1 MILVDSS
8 GWIEFFTG
16 GGSAAKYGSYL
27 EKTSNV
33 VTPTIVL
40 YEVYKL
46 VKRERTEEE
55 ALLAAAQMQKTRL
68 VPLSDSLALAAADV
82 SLEFRLAMADSIV
95 YATARAEEA
104 ELVTSDGDLRGLP
117 GVTFLPK
124 PGKGR
129 GGRMKGS

>member
-8 GWIEFFTG
+8 GWIEFFTDG
-16 GGSAAKYGSYL
+16 TNAREYGSYL
-27 EKTSNV
+27 EKTASV
-33 VTPTIVL
+33 VTPTVVL

-55 ALLAAAQMQKTRL
+55 ALLAAAQMQKTRV
-68 VPLSDSLALAAADV
+68 VPMSDSLALAAADV

-95 YATARAEEA
+95 YATARSENA
-104 ELVTSDGDLRGLP
+104 ELLTSDADLRGLP

-124 PGKGR
+124 RGKAR
-129 GGRMKGS
+129 R

>member
-16 GGSAAKYGSYL
+16 RGNAAKYGSYL

-33 VTPTIVL
+33 VTPTVVL

-95 YATARAEEA
+95 YATARAEDA

-124 PGKGR
+124 PGKVTGHR
-129 GGRMKGS
+129 LKRS

>member
-16 GGSAAKYGSYL
+16 GGNAAKYGSYL
-27 EKTSNV
+27 ETAANV
-33 VTPTIVL
+33 LTPTIVL
-40 YEVYKL
+40 HEVYKL

-68 VPLSDSLALAAADV
+68 VPLSESLALAAADV
-82 SLEFRLAMADSIV
+82 SLEFRLGMADSIV
-95 YATARAEEA
+95 YATARAEDA
-104 ELVTSDGDLRGLP
+104 ELVTSDEDLQGLP

-124 PGKGR
+124 AGR
-129 GGRMKGS
+129 SGRS

>member
-16 GGSAAKYGSYL
+16 GANAGKYGVYL
-27 EKTSNV
+27 EKTSEV
-33 VTPTIVL
+33 LTPTVVL

-55 ALLAAAQMQKTRL
+55 ALLAVAQIQKSS
-68 VPLSDSLALAAADV
+68 VIPLSASLALAAADV

-95 YATARAEEA
+95 YATARAENA
-104 ELVTSDGDLRGLP
+104 ELVTSEKDLRGLP
-117 GVTFLPK
+117 GVTYLPK
-124 PGKGR
+124 TKG
-129 GGRMKGS
+129 

>member
-8 GWIEFFTG
+8 GWIDFFTDG
-16 GGSAAKYGSYL
+16 GNAAKYGSYL
-27 EKTSNV
+27 EKPSEV

-55 ALLAAAQMQKTRL
+55 ALLAAAQIQKTRI
-68 VPLSDSLALAAADV
+68 VPLSDALALAAADV

-95 YATARAEEA
+95 YATARAEDA
-104 ELVTSDGDLRGLP
+104 ELVTSDSDLRNLP
-117 GVTFLPK
+117 GVIFLPRA
-124 PGKGR
+124 GR
-129 GGRMKGS
+129 SRS

>member
-8 GWIEFFTG
+8 GWIDFFTDG
-16 GGSAAKYGSYL
+16 GNAAKYGSYL
-27 EKTSNV
+27 EKPSEV

-55 ALLAAAQMQKTRL
+55 ALLAAAQIQKTRI

-95 YATARAEEA
+95 YATARAEDA
-104 ELVTSDGDLRGLP
+104 ELVTSDSDLRNLP
-117 GVTFLPK
+117 GVTFLPRV
-124 PGKGR
+124 GR
-129 GGRMKGS
+129 GRP

>member
-16 GGSAAKYGSYL
+16 GENASRYGSYL
-27 EKTSNV
+27 DDTAQL

-46 VKRERTEEE
+46 VRRERTEEE
-55 ALLAAAQMQKTRL
+55 ALLAAAQIQKTRL
-68 VPLSDSLALAAADV
+68 VPLSDSLALTAADV

-95 YATARAEEA
+95 YATARAEDA

-117 GVTFLPK
+117 GVTFVPK
-124 PGKGR
+124 SRKAR
-129 GGRMKGS
+129 GDRLKSS

>member
-8 GWIEFFTG
+8 GWIDFFTDG
-16 GGSAAKYGSYL
+16 GNAAKYGSYL
-27 EKTSNV
+27 EKPSEV

-55 ALLAAAQMQKTRL
+55 ALLAAAQIQKTRI

-95 YATARAEEA
+95 YATARAEDA
-104 ELVTSDGDLRGLP
+104 ELVTSDSDLRNLP
-117 GVTFLPK
+117 GVTFLPRT
-124 PGKGR
+124 GR
-129 GGRMKGS
+129 GRS

>member
-16 GGSAAKYGSYL
+16 GGNAAKYGSYL
-27 EKTSNV
+27 EAAANV
-33 VTPTIVL
+33 VTPTVVL
-40 YEVYKL
+40 YEVYKQ

-68 VPLSDSLALAAADV
+68 VPLSESLSLAAADV

-95 YATARAEEA
+95 YATARAENA
-104 ELVTSDGDLRGLP
+104 ELVTSDADLRNLP

-124 PGKGR
+124 QGKNR
-129 GGRMKGS
+129 R

>member
-16 GGSAAKYGSYL
+16 GANAGRYESLL
-27 EKTSNV
+27 EKTSEL
-33 VTPTIVL
+33 VTPTVVL

-46 VKRERTEEE
+46 VRRERSEEE

-68 VPLSDSLALAAADV
+68 VTLSDSLALAAADA

-95 YATARAEEA
+95 YATARAEDA
-104 ELVTSDGDLRGLP
+104 ELVTSDADLRGLP
-117 GVTFLPK
+117 GVTYLPK
-124 PGKGR
+124 AGKGR
-129 GGRMKGS
+129 RA

>member
-16 GGSAAKYGSYL
+16 GANAGRYESLL
-27 EKTSNV
+27 EKTSELL
-33 VTPTIVL
+33 TPTVVL

-46 VKRERTEEE
+46 VRRERSEEE

-82 SLEFRLAMADSIV
+82 CLEFRLAMADSIV
-95 YATARAEEA
+95 YATARAEDA
-104 ELVTSDGDLRGLP
+104 ELVTSDADLRGLP
-117 GVTFLPK
+117 GVTYLPK
-124 PGKGR
+124 AGKGR
-129 GGRMKGS
+129 RA